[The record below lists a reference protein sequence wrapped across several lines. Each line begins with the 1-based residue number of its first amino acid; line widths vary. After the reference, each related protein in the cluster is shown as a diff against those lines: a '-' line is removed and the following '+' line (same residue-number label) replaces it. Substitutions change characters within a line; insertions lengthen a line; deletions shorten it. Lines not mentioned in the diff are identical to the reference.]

1 MRYAKRFGLLWSVWV
16 WLGLVSPVLAGL
28 NEWTRVEDGIG
39 ASVSRLA
46 FHPGRPD
53 TLFAGA
59 ANGFYRSEDAGNTW
73 QPSGVQLVDR
83 SVLSMAVDP
92 SRATRL
98 YAGVNNGLLISDD
111 GGRQWRSVAG
121 ISSCLLY
128 TSPSPRDS

>member
-1 MRYAKRFGLLWSVWV
+1 MLWSVWV
-16 WLGLVSPVLAGL
+16 WLGLGLVSPVLAGL

-73 QPSGVQLVDR
+73 QPSGVQHGTLKSGHIAAVGPA
-83 SVLSMAVDP
+83 LSSPVE
-92 SRATRL
+92 
-98 YAGVNNGLLISDD
+98 AGGSTHFDLLP
-111 GGRQWRSVAG
+111 QE
-121 ISSCLLY
+121 
-128 TSPSPRDS
+128 